1 MECPLLLDLRSSGCW
16 LGQDCGGSG
25 IEMQTQDE
33 VIKCAEEVSA
43 CHEDGEMMTLLEDLG
58 CKGGEDLHRAGL
70 A

>member
-1 MECPLLLDLRSSGCW
+1 
-16 LGQDCGGSG
+16 
-25 IEMQTQDE
+25 MQTQDE